1 MIQHES
7 DSPVKSPQ
15 EPINQNSNN
24 NKSNELV
31 DSIQDDDGEYEEIN
45 DEDLRDDENIIQ
57 PDPRI

>member
-7 DSPVKSPQ
+7 DSPEKSPQ
-15 EPINQNSNN
+15 ELINQNSNK
-24 NKSNELV
+24 KSNELI

>member
-15 EPINQNSNN
+15 EPINQNSN

>member
-7 DSPVKSPQ
+7 DSPAKSPQ
-15 EPINQNSNN
+15 EPINQNSN